1 MKTVFIVGCG
11 AAGLT
16 EEVRKLANEKV
27 GADVIL
33 VDVDNTSSEKLKE
46 LGMPTKPNTS
56 PFEPAPIPFTNP
68 YAELEP
74 LINTFSNRL
83 DNDRPWKQRFHKRS
97 KKHR

>member
-1 MKTVFIVGCG
+1 MEKIFIIGCG

-16 EEVRKLANEKV
+16 EAIRKAAYEKV
-27 GADVIL
+27 GTEDVIL
-33 VDVDNTSSEKLKE
+33 VDVDNTPAEKLKE

-56 PFEPAPIPFTNP
+56 PFEPAPIPFRKNP
-68 YAELEP
+68 YVEP